1 MITLGMM
8 RQLAEGLQYHIKC
21 RKGDVAR
28 YVLLPG
34 DPARVKV
41 IASLWEE
48 SHKVAENR
56 QYVTYTG
63 KVSGVDIST
72 TSTGIGSPSTAIAV
86 EELARCGADTFIRVG
101 TCGGYR
107 KDQEIGDI
115 AIATGAVRWEGTTRQ
130 YVPIEYPAIS
140 APEVVMALVEAAER
154 IKANYHVG
162 ITKSGDSLYA
172 GMAFGGYQQSWMKS
186 IEADFKRSN
195 VICAEMEASTIF
207 TLANLFRLRAGA
219 VCSIID
225 LVVTENT
232 QQPGH
237 EVSIEETFQPKPEF
251 ILRSCRCAVEAVK
264 ILNKWDLDKQ
274 AKGKMNWFP
283 SLSYV
288 SRS

>member
-1 MITLGMM
+1 M
-8 RQLAEGLQYHIKC
+8 QYHIKC

-41 IASLWEE
+41 IASLWDE

-72 TSTGIGSPSTAIAV
+72 TSTGIGSPSAAIAV
-86 EELARCGADTFIRVG
+86 EELARCGADTFIRLG
-101 TCGGYR
+101 TCGGYQ
-107 KDQEIGDI
+107 KNQKIGDI

-140 APEVVMALVEAAER
+140 TPEVIMALVEAAEQLR
-154 IKANYHVG
+154 VDYHVG

-172 GMAFGGYQQSWMKS
+172 GMAFGGYRQSWMKN
-186 IEADFKRSN
+186 IEADFAMSN
-195 VICAEMEASTIF
+195 VVSAEMEASAIL
-207 TLANLFRLRAGA
+207 TLASLFRLRAGS

-225 LVVTENT
+225 LVIADEA
-232 QQPGH
+232 QKPGQLPS
-237 EVSIEETFQPKPEF
+237 VEEAFQPKPEF
-251 ILRSCRCAVEAVK
+251 ILKSCRCAVEAVK
-264 ILNKWDLDKQ
+264 ILSKWDRDKQ
-274 AKGKMNWFP
+274 AKGKKDWFP
-283 SLSYV
+283 SLSYMP
-288 SRS
+288 RA